1 MVFVS
6 HQDIS
11 DPKDGVFESIFNHR
25 RFFPAKRLSLSLERE
40 RERVCTFWR
49 STRHKRHK
57 KLGKRTISPNALF
70 SSRADMFAALPSSSL
85 FPPAVALHA
94 VAFFAFFVDAN
105 NAFRDSIFSR
115 KVSEL
120 VVVVALS
127 FLAAFKRAAEKEQE
141 EDARKDENL
150 PLFVVF
156 FARTSAGGGDE
167 EGGETRPAS
176 GRDIVVF
183 LPQRSAKN

>member
-1 MVFVS
+1 M
-6 HQDIS
+6 
-11 DPKDGVFESIFNHR
+11 
-25 RFFPAKRLSLSLERE
+25 
-40 RERVCTFWR
+40 CTFWR

-115 KVSEL
+115 KPEL

-150 PLFVVF
+150 LLFVVF